1 MIFAEGDFLKTCLR
15 LVLPLIGYIYATPP
29 LDGDRIFGRLSC
41 SLRCWVVDSM
51 IQLGAEVS
59 TVRNVMSRTALKSFP
74 TLTTMTTISSSS
86 ATPIA
91 YAHPYIVCH
100 DASSKALSV
109 WTCTGE
115 PQLHA
120 TLEGEASS
128 SARPYVVAPDRLV
141 TQSVEDTASTILV
154 HSLPDGQLLDAHA
167 LGSGAVYISQKGL
180 IAKWDDEHAKSQ
192 VYGLAENGKLTVL
205 GDLSSPEEELLDPQ
219 GVYLTAEAFIHSQVR
234 YPDPTVHLTR
244 LSSAPPRRTSFG
256 LTRTPPNDIPGVV
269 MNSMLVDAV
278 PLSSSSPSFVMA
290 HVEQVLGFNEDHPKT
305 ALRSIGPQTLAL
317 GWCTLIDQQTEWL
330 RYSAATGAVV
340 AYGWMGVEQ
349 GTGVIVLDA
358 ATGTVLRAEPIGK
371 PKEKCGALSSAG
383 GVHCDLTPAGDAL
396 VVVFGDGQLA
406 VSRLKTFVVNGFLR
420 EGDSGLLVTIPCPEF
435 ALSTPMNSKERRSK
449 VNGVWTWIKR
459 AFVAD
464 GVVVVVPNKGS
475 DFVVLR

>member
-1 MIFAEGDFLKTCLR
+1 
-15 LVLPLIGYIYATPP
+15 
-29 LDGDRIFGRLSC
+29 
-41 SLRCWVVDSM
+41 
-51 IQLGAEVS
+51 
-59 TVRNVMSRTALKSFP
+59 
-74 TLTTMTTISSSS
+74 MTTISSSS

-128 SARPYVVAPDRLV
+128 TARSYVVAPDRIV
-141 TQSVEDTASTILV
+141 THSVDGTASTILV
-154 HSLPDGQLLDAHA
+154 HSLPDGQLLDAQA
-167 LGSGAVYISQKGL
+167 LGSGAVYISRKGL
-180 IAKWDDEHAKSQ
+180 IAKWDDERAKSQ
-192 VYGLAENGKLTVL
+192 VYGLAENGKLTAL
-205 GDLSSPEEELLDPQ
+205 GNLSSPVEEALDVPSGSDIPQ

-244 LSSAPPRRTSFG
+244 LSSAPPRRASIG
-256 LTRTPPNDIPGVV
+256 LARAPPDDIPGIV

-278 PLSSSSPSFVMA
+278 PISSSSSPSFVMA
-290 HVEQVLGFNEDHPKT
+290 HVEQVLGFIEDHPKT
-305 ALRSIGPQTLAL
+305 ALRSIDPQTLAL

-340 AYGWMGVEQ
+340 AYGWMGAEQ

-358 ATGTVLRAEPIGK
+358 TTGTVLHAEPIGR
-371 PKEKCGALSSAG
+371 PKEKCGALPGA

-406 VSRLKTFVVNGFLR
+406 VTPLGTFVANGFVR
-420 EGDSGLLVTIPCPEF
+420 EGNSGLLVTIPCPEF
-435 ALSTPMNSKERRSK
+435 ALSTPMNSKERRSM
-449 VNGVWTWIKR
+449 VNGAWAWIKR

-475 DFVVLR
+475 DFAVLRW

>member
-1 MIFAEGDFLKTCLR
+1 
-15 LVLPLIGYIYATPP
+15 
-29 LDGDRIFGRLSC
+29 
-41 SLRCWVVDSM
+41 
-51 IQLGAEVS
+51 
-59 TVRNVMSRTALKSFP
+59 
-74 TLTTMTTISSSS
+74 MTTISNCS

-100 DASSKALSV
+100 EASSKALSV

-115 PQLHA
+115 PKLHA

-128 SARPYVVAPDRLV
+128 TVRSSYVIAPDRIV
-141 TQSVEDTASTILV
+141 TQCVDGTASTVLV
-154 HSLPDGQLLDAHA
+154 HSLPDGQLLDAHG

-180 IAKWDDEHAKSQ
+180 IATWDDQRAKSQ
-192 VYGLAENGKLTVL
+192 VYGLAENGRFTALCDL
-205 GDLSSPEEELLDPQ
+205 GNPVEALVSPSGSNIPQ

-244 LSSAPPRRTSFG
+244 LSSAPPRRASFG
-256 LTRTPPNDIPGVV
+256 LTRTPPDDIPGLI

-278 PLSSSSPSFVMA
+278 PISTSSSPSFVMA
-290 HVEQVLGFNEDHPKT
+290 HVEQVLGFSENHPKT
-305 ALRSIGPQTLAL
+305 ALRSTSAQTLAL

-340 AYGWMGVEQ
+340 AYGWMGVEE

-358 ATGTVLRAEPIGK
+358 TTGAVLRAEPIGK
-371 PKEKCGALSSAG
+371 PKEKCGALGA
-383 GVHCDLTPAGDAL
+383 GVHCDLTPAGDTL

-406 VSRLKTFVVNGFLR
+406 IAPLGTFVANGFVR
-420 EGDSGLLVTIPCPEF
+420 EGNSGLLVTIPCPEF

-449 VNGVWTWIKR
+449 VNGAWAWIKR

-475 DFVVLR
+475 DFVVLRW